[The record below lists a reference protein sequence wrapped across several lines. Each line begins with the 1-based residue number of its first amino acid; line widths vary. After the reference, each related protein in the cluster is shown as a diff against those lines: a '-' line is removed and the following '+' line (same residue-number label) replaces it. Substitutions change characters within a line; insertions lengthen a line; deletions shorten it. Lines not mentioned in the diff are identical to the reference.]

1 MPMVKCECG
10 WRGNA
15 RFLPIHQKTCKR
27 RLRILKGQFNQRVTQ
42 TLDYRLKALSV
53 FSSVN
58 VDEYDLDR
66 MPDLLFNDLV
76 FRLDALQK
84 DKLKKESELELQK
97 KLEEDKRELSK
108 IKEEELAGKEIIR
121 LEKEELDRIEQ
132 IKRVS
137 ENTKG
142 LIDKKE
148 SLEKSFEEKRNE
160 ELSKIKTKEQLIQE
174 EINNIDSL
182 LEKTIDSIPE
192 KTEVN
197 PIQNEKIEKIKV
209 KTKKGRPKKKKD

>member
-1 MPMVKCECG
+1 
-10 WRGNA
+10 
-15 RFLPIHQKTCKR
+15 
-27 RLRILKGQFNQRVTQ
+27 LKGQFNQRVTQ

>member
-27 RLRILKGQFNQRVTQ
+27 RLRILKGQFNQRITQ
-42 TLDYRLKALSV
+42 TLDYRLQTLSV

-58 VDEYDLDR
+58 VDEYDLSK

-76 FRLDALQK
+76 FRLDVLQK
-84 DKLKKESELELQK
+84 DKLKKENELELQK
-97 KLEEDKRELSK
+97 QLDKEKEEQSK
-108 IKEEELAGKEIIR
+108 IKKEELTQKEIVR

-132 IKRVS
+132 GKRVS
-137 ENTKG
+137 ENTKK
-142 LIDKKE
+142 IIHKKE
-148 SLEKSFEEKRNE
+148 TLEKSFEEKRNG
-160 ELSKIKTKEQLIQE
+160 ELAKVKTKEQLIKE
-174 EINNIDSL
+174 EINTIDSL
-182 LEKTIDSIPE
+182 LDKTIDSIPE

-197 PIQNEKIEKIKV
+197 PKEKVEKV
-209 KTKKGRPKKKKD
+209 KAKKGRPKKNKA

>member
-108 IKEEELAGKEIIR
+108 VEEEELAQKENIR
-121 LEKEELDRIEQ
+121 LKKEELDRIEQ

-160 ELSKIKTKEQLIQE
+160 ELSKIKTKEQLIQD

-182 LEKTIDSIPE
+182 LDKTIDSIPE

-197 PIQNEKIEKIKV
+197 PIQNEKIEKTKV
-209 KTKKGRPKKKKD
+209 KAKKGRPKKKKD